1 MDGLLYGYMFGGGA
15 LMAATAAMT
24 VNFLPMSGAGKYIIL
39 GVYAL
44 FAFGIH
50 MGFLTWLQAE
60 VCSGVKSFRAIAVA
74 SFVGTAAAAGF
85 MAMPLFM
92 DWARLAFS
100 DLVMTHYAL
109 LTPEV
114 AEFAKKFVSVMRG
127 GALAN
132 DIIETPEKSREKPVD
147 QSLALKNL
155 LQQSQ
160 YDIQTVTETAIS
172 APVWAFFAG
181 ALGIG
186 AGNLISG
193 SQCS

>member
-1 MDGLLYGYMFGGGA
+1 MDGMLYGYMLGGGT
-15 LMAATAAMT
+15 LMAAVAAMT
-24 VNFLPMSGAGKYIIL
+24 VNFLPMTGSGKYVII
-39 GVYAL
+39 GVFAF

-60 VCSGVKSFRAIAVA
+60 LCSGVKSFTAIGVA
-74 SFVGTAAAAGF
+74 SLVGTVCAAGF
-85 MAMPLFM
+85 MALPLFM

-114 AEFAKKFVSVMRG
+114 AEFANKFMSVMRG
-127 GALAN
+127 GALN
-132 DIIETPEKSREKPVD
+132 DIPNEKKEPSASS
-147 QSLALKNL
+147 SLALKNL

-193 SQCS
+193 SQCN

>member
-1 MDGLLYGYMFGGGA
+1 
-15 LMAATAAMT
+15 MAATAAMT
-24 VNFLPMSGAGKYIIL
+24 VNFLPMSGSGKYIIL
-39 GVYAL
+39 GVFAL

-60 VCSGVKSFRAIAVA
+60 LCSGVKSFQAIAVA

-114 AEFAKKFVSVMRG
+114 AEFAQKFVSVMRG
-127 GALAN
+127 GAL
-132 DIIETPEKSREKPVD
+132 DEKKDTSAMPPSVS
-147 QSLALKNL
+147 SLALKNL

-193 SQCS
+193 AQCS